1 MAPINKP
8 TLVARIRREVREAV
22 GCFQH
27 TSERTLS
34 YLEEHGLSLYSG
46 AGDLV
51 LFEVYQDRTTSGVL
65 LTRGDIVIP
74 GREILDTL
82 PESKRYGCHFLKTF
96 TLASPPLRRGE
107 TPRMEF
113 ERTMEVIEALGPG
126 RGRYIEPIAFGPL
139 EYRSRAIP
147 GVTYA
152 SQSSFRNLSYER
164 SIEVGSALEKA
175 DVIGMAQRL
184 FDADDHIRTL
194 HEKGFVHGDLHP
206 DNIMTVTDRD
216 GKSWSQ
222 MIDFASAVHTSGF
235 SPTKVAEMQFDDR
248 IEFLREIALLQIA
261 RGETFDHPMA
271 EESLEKADDLFPD
284 EIAEL
289 ARGVRGM
296 DR

>member
-8 TLVARIRREVREAV
+8 SLVARIRREVREAV
-22 GCFQH
+22 GCFKH

-34 YLEEHGLSLYSG
+34 YLEDHGLSLYSG
-46 AGDLV
+46 PGDLV

-74 GREILDTL
+74 GSEILATL
-82 PESKRYGCHFLKTF
+82 PTSKRYGCHFLKTF

-113 ERTMEVIEALGPG
+113 ERTLEVIEALGPG
-126 RGRYIEPIAFGPL
+126 RASYIEPIAFGPL

-152 SQSSFRNLSYER
+152 SQSSFRNLSYEH
-164 SIEVGSALEKA
+164 SIEVGSHLDPTE
-175 DVIGMAQRL
+175 VTEMAQRL
-184 FDADDHIRTL
+184 YEADAHIRAL
-194 HEKGFVHGDLHP
+194 HEKGFSHGDLHP

-222 MIDFASAVHTSGF
+222 MIDFASAVPTSGF
-235 SPTKVAEMQFDDR
+235 SETKLAELQFDDR

-261 RGETFDHPMA
+261 RGQTFDHPMA
-271 EESLEKADDLFPD
+271 VESLDKADDLFPD
-284 EIAEL
+284 EIADR
-289 ARGVRGM
+289 ARAVGGM